1 MDEVTTMAHFANNS
15 PLYSVD
21 FSQVSGENITN

>member
-1 MDEVTTMAHFANNS
+1 MDEVTTMAYFANNS
-15 PLYSVD
+15 QLCSVD